1 MKTFELN
8 IPIGELFLFLGI
20 DNDNL
25 DCYQFVDRVVE
36 ILTPTAYTQVRA
48 WVKKRGAIY
57 KYEYEDG
64 TIIKCDERHLVKS
77 HDGSFQFISRV
88 NKSIVRGKLSN
99 IVSNTFIGY
108 SDVYDLSI
116 DSPHEYETSA
126 GVLCHNTSLAKL
138 IIKSIKCDFI
148 YINASDE
155 NSVDTVRIK
164 IKNFA
169 SSMGFNDLKVVIL
182 DEADFLTA
190 SAQAALRNLMETF
203 SVSTR
208 FILTCNYQERIIEP
222 ILSRCQSF
230 QVVPPNKKDVARL
243 LVKVLTAEN
252 VKFNT
257 EAVVAIVQ
265 AHYPDIRAVL
275 NVAQRGVI
283 NGELQLD
290 KEAIMEGDVKS
301 KVIELIKSSDKKQA
315 FKDIRQLLA
324 DNSIRNFAD
333 FYSLLYEKVDEYAP
347 KSQADVIMA
356 IADAQ
361 FRDAAVVD
369 KEINFCVGIINI
381 LNSIK

>member
-1 MKTFELN
+1 MNFLED
-8 IPIGELFLFLGI
+8 IPTEAPVENTNTLWVEKYRPTTLVDYIGNEHLKSKLAQYI
-20 DNDNL
+20 DNQD
-25 DCYQFVDRVVE
+25 VPH
-36 ILTPTAYTQVRA
+36 ILLAGTA
-48 WVKKRGAIY
+48 
-57 KYEYEDG
+57 G
-64 TIIKCDERHLVKS
+64 TGKS
-77 HDGSFQFISRV
+77 S
-88 NKSIVRGKLSN
+88 
-99 IVSNTFIGY
+99 
-108 SDVYDLSI
+108 
-116 DSPHEYETSA
+116 
-126 GVLCHNTSLAKL
+126 CAKL
-138 IIKSIKCDFI
+138 LVKSIKCDSI

-155 NSVDTVRIK
+155 NSVETVRTK

-169 SSMGFNDLKVVIL
+169 SSLGFNDLKIIIL
-182 DEADFLTA
+182 DEFDYFSPAA
-190 SAQAALRNLMETF
+190 MAALRNLMETY
-203 SVSTR
+203 SLHTR

-222 ILSRCQSF
+222 IISRCQSF

-252 VKFNT
+252 VKFST
-257 EAVVAIVQ
+257 ESVVAIVQ

-301 KVIELIKSSDKKQA
+301 KVIELVKSSDKKQA

-361 FRDAAVVD
+361 FRDSAVVD
-369 KEINFCVGIINI
+369 KEINFCAGIINI

>member
-1 MKTFELN
+1 MTFLEDTPEEAPKKEENSLWCEKFR
-8 IPIGELFLFLGI
+8 PITLVDYIGNEHLKSKLAQYI
-20 DNDNL
+20 DNQD
-25 DCYQFVDRVVE
+25 VPH
-36 ILTPTAYTQVRA
+36 ILLAGTA
-48 WVKKRGAIY
+48 
-57 KYEYEDG
+57 G
-64 TIIKCDERHLVKS
+64 TGKS
-77 HDGSFQFISRV
+77 S
-88 NKSIVRGKLSN
+88 
-99 IVSNTFIGY
+99 
-108 SDVYDLSI
+108 
-116 DSPHEYETSA
+116 
-126 GVLCHNTSLAKL
+126 CAKL
-138 IIKSIKCDFI
+138 LVKSIKCDSI

-155 NSVDTVRIK
+155 NSVETVRTK

-169 SSMGFNDLKVVIL
+169 SSLGFNDLKIIIL
-182 DEADFLTA
+182 DEFDYFSPAA
-190 SAQAALRNLMETF
+190 MAALRNLMETY
-203 SVSTR
+203 SLHTR

-369 KEINFCVGIINI
+369 KEINFCAGIINI